1 MAVVRYRGAVIWMA
15 QRQKSTALS
24 SIEAEIMAASEGAR
38 SAVWLEKLTRDLGE
52 RDDANPFIPT
62 LYCDN
67 KGAVDLSYDTKHH
80 QKAKHI
86 KTRYLFVRSD
96 IV

>member
-1 MAVVRYRGAVIWMA
+1 MAVIRYRGAVIWMA

-24 SIEAEIMAASEGAR
+24 SIEAEIIAASEGAR
-38 SAVWLEKLTRDLGE
+38 SAVWLEKLTRDLEE
-52 RDDANPFIPT
+52 RDDVNPFIPT
-62 LYCDN
+62 LYYGN

-80 QKAKHI
+80 QKANHI
-86 KTRYLFVRSD
+86 ETRYLFVRND